1 MIEPSYKEAFSQEWV
16 SAQIQD
22 ETNELVILCQVI
34 PWQLILNRLI
44 QFYDQQKG
52 RIGKSLRIMVALL
65 ILSRLRQFSDR
76 KIISQVKENRY
87 MQYFCNVP
95 DEKLATF
102 LNDSTLC
109 QFRKRLGEKGI
120 AIIETSVFERLVQAG
135 IIHVE
140 QSTHSRPLSD
150 ALLMDSSVLA
160 NNLIYPTNVLLI
172 YKAFLKM
179 EAFARRHGL
188 TPWWDHSHIKKRWRA
203 FGLAKKTQRAAYL
216 AEFYMLFLDAI
227 ATLKADSARSLPS
240 ELTSQLSISRKQ
252 RRTRREVC

>member
-1 MIEPSYKEAFSQEWV
+1 MIEPGYKEAFSQEWV

-22 ETNELVILCQVI
+22 ETNELVILRQVI
-34 PWQLILNRLI
+34 PWELILNRLI
-44 QFYDQQKG
+44 QFYDQQKA
-52 RIGKSLRIMVALL
+52 RICKSLRIMVAVL
-65 ILSRLRQFSDR
+65 ILSRLRQLSDR

-135 IIHVE
+135 IIH
-140 QSTHSRPLSD
+140 SD

-160 NNLIYPTNVLLI
+160 NNLIYPTDVLLV

-179 EAFARRHGL
+179 EAFARKHNF

-203 FGLAKKTQRAAYL
+203 FGLAKKAQQKL
-216 AEFYMLFLDAI
+216 AGKRHIVKIAKMNVDAKI
-227 ATLKADSARSLPS
+227 EKR
-240 ELTSQLSISRKQ
+240 
-252 RRTRREVC
+252 

>member
-16 SAQIQD
+16 LAQIQD
-22 ETNELVILCQVI
+22 ETNELVILRQVI

-52 RIGKSLRIMVALL
+52 RICKSLRIMVAVL
-65 ILSRLRQFSDR
+65 ILSHLRQLSDR

-135 IIHVE
+135 LV
-140 QSTHSRPLSD
+140 
-150 ALLMDSSVLA
+150 VA
-160 NNLIYPTNVLLI
+160 NGQFPTIFN
-172 YKAFLKM
+172 
-179 EAFARRHGL
+179 
-188 TPWWDHSHIKKRWRA
+188 
-203 FGLAKKTQRAAYL
+203 
-216 AEFYMLFLDAI
+216 
-227 ATLKADSARSLPS
+227 
-240 ELTSQLSISRKQ
+240 
-252 RRTRREVC
+252 